1 MGSTDARQPR
11 ADERRTTEKASS
23 AAEVPPRMT
32 EQSTAAHAGRI
43 REQGYTV
50 LERAIDAQAVA
61 AIRDALLRVERS
73 QGLGYAKTRFEGLN
87 TVRINNLLVHDEL
100 FWQVPLQPQVL
111 AIAEAL
117 LDRELLLSSLCSLTL
132 GPGQTAQP
140 MHEDTQQIPLPRP
153 HPPLSINAIWAL
165 SDFTADNGATRIVP
179 GSHRFD
185 HAPEYGRAYDSVA
198 VLVPAGSI
206 VVFDSALWHAG
217 GANTTSERRW
227 ALSCYYCA
235 GWMRQQENLQLGI
248 PRDVAA
254 RFPRRLQELCGY
266 SVYRG
271 QWGHID
277 NRDPIELLGRERARP
292 MVWEASDR
300 KAARESGAEGA
311 AGAG

>member
-1 MGSTDARQPR
+1 MPM
-11 ADERRTTEKASS
+11 EHE
-23 AAEVPPRMT
+23 
-32 EQSTAAHAGRI
+32 AHVARI
-43 REQGYTV
+43 REQGFTV
-50 LERAIDAQAVA
+50 LERAVA
-61 AIRDALLRVERS
+61 PDTVHAIRDALAGLERER
-73 QGLGYAKTRFEGLN
+73 GFGYAKTRFEGLN
-87 TVRINNLLVHDEL
+87 TVRINNLLAHGEV
-100 FWQVPLQPQVL
+100 FWQVPLHPQVL

-117 LDRELLLSSLCSLTL
+117 LDRELLLSSFCSLTL

-165 SDFTADNGATRIVP
+165 SDFTEANGATRVVP
-179 GSHRFD
+179 GSHLFD
-185 HAPEYGRAYDSVA
+185 HAPEYGREYDSVP
-198 VLVPAGSI
+198 VVVPAGSI

-217 GANTTSERRW
+217 GANASTGRRW

-248 PRDVAA
+248 PREIAM

-277 NRDPIELLGRERARP
+277 NRDPIELLGRERTRP

-300 KAARESGAEGA
+300 KAQRESAASRAPGPA
-311 AGAG
+311 AGR